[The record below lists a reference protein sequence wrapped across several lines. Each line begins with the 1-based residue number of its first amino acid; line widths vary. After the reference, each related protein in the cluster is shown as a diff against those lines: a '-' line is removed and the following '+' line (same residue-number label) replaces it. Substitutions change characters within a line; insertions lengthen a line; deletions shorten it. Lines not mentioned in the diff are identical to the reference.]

1 MTERPRQWDRKLGEA
16 RAVRKIS
23 VAVGL
28 SALGLTAGLATATAN
43 QGADAPPVTPAQPNP
58 VAAEPRQ
65 VEEIDEEV
73 IVPVSVPRP
82 PERAPERA
90 SAAIARSAPAPPA
103 QPARA
108 GANSVTQAAPPAP
121 AARPAVAP
129 KPTVVSTGSPVR

>member
-1 MTERPRQWDRKLGEA
+1 VTERPRQWDRKIGEA

-28 SALGLTAGLATATAN
+28 SALGLSAGLATAAAN
-43 QGADAPPVTPAQPNP
+43 QGADVPPVTPVQPKP

-65 VEEIDEEV
+65 VEEIDDEV

-103 QPARA
+103 QPARG
-108 GANSVTQAAPPAP
+108 GANTVTQAAPAAP
-121 AARPAVAP
+121 AARAAVTP